1 MLIYIARHLRP
12 RFVPFIYQLNL
23 DFSTDTLPSHSKV
36 SLSHSAQTFFFFN
49 TIRFLEYYKRTIS
62 LSLSVPYCIV
72 RLPSEISFMAL
83 SVTVRSPSPP
93 RVIYPTRSHS
103 SALSRVS
110 ILRHI
115 DDSRRKRCD
124 YRKAAAFTRP

>member
-1 MLIYIARHLRP
+1 MLIYIARHLRA
-12 RFVPFIYQLNL
+12 RFVPFINQLNL

-36 SLSHSAQTFFFFN
+36 SLNNSAQTFFLN